1 MSQHLDQQRRKRIVI
16 ETPSGRHS
24 RYARRGVGTGS
35 SPKSEVVVAA
45 SVIGAAALATF
56 LALFLTSRPYDPM
69 NSSVA
74 AQQDVPPSTTYL
86 QPSPKPTPSAQP
98 SATPA
103 PIAGSP
109 THPLGEVTA
118 PAITDDAAI
127 QAEIERK
134 IGDDPALAGLDINTI
149 VENGRVT
156 LAGSVKS
163 SALKTQVEK
172 LVRGIRGVTAISNQL
187 IVTAATP

>member
-1 MSQHLDQQRRKRIVI
+1 MI
-16 ETPSGRHS
+16 
-24 RYARRGVGTGS
+24 
-35 SPKSEVVVAA
+35 AA

-74 AQQDVPPSTTYL
+74 ARQDVPPSTTYL
-86 QPSPKPTPSAQP
+86 QPSPKTTPSAQP

-103 PIAGSP
+103 PTAGAP

-118 PAITDDAAI
+118 PAITDDTAI
-127 QAEIERK
+127 EAEIERK
-134 IGDDPALAGLDINTI
+134 IAADPTLAGLDINTL
-149 VENGRVT
+149 VENGKVT
-156 LAGSVKS
+156 LVGSVKS
-163 SALKTQVEK
+163 SELKTQVEK
-172 LVRGIRGVTAISNQL
+172 LVRAIKGVTAISNQL